1 MESYTDILTDA
12 LTAYFNTLKYYGY
25 RNERTVH
32 KLLVLTFLDELILGK
47 YNIDITDD
55 QYELLERAIVSLLGD
70 DCLLSHKQR
79 ANLGKYLHAYTQFVV
94 VKNP

>member
-25 RNERTVH
+25 RNEHTVH
-32 KLLVLTFLDELILGK
+32 KLLVLTFLDELIWGK

-70 DCLLSHKQR
+70 DCSLSYKQR
-79 ANLGKYLHAYTQFVV
+79 ANLGKCLHAYTQFVI